1 MAYRR
6 ALALDANLVGVAF
19 NIAKVHLQTASP
31 DSAIAA
37 LELALITAPDDVEA
51 LYLLGD
57 LYRQGGRISEAR
69 RLYER
74 AFSLDPEAERVGA
87 VRQFLEGHL

>member
-1 MAYRR
+1 MSKIELIVVDDRTLPLVQHLRYRIYC
-6 ALALDANLVGVAF
+6 AEKKFAMKGAD
-19 NIAKVHLQTASP
+19 H
-31 DSAIAA
+31 
-37 LELALITAPDDVEA
+37 
-51 LYLLGD
+51 
-57 LYRQGGRISEAR
+57 EAR